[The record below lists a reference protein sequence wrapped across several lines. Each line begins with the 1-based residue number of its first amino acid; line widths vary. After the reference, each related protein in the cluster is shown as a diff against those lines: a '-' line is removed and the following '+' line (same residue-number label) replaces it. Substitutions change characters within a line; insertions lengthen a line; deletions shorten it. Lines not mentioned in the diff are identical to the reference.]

1 MRVVCLLILVLIV
14 TESRSKKGNS
24 VLTLLDLIEDYCG
37 TYETLCSD
45 DLIDEL
51 IGYLSGEP
59 YDDDVDIGASR
70 TTLLLESIDDRCG
83 NDKSCVEPLV
93 EILKERILDGLE

>member
-1 MRVVCLLILVLIV
+1 MSIVSLLILVLIGAG
-14 TESRSKKGNS
+14 TSSRKGHG
-24 VLTLLDLIEDYCG
+24 VVTLLDLIEDYCG

-51 IGYLSGEP
+51 IGYLSGQP
-59 YDDDVDIGASR
+59 YDDDVDAGTSR

-83 NDKSCVEPLV
+83 NDKTCVESLV